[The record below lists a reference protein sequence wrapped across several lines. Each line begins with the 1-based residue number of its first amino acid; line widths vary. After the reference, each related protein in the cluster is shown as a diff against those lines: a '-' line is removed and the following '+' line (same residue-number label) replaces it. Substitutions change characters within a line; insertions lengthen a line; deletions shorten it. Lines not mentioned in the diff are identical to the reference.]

1 MSEWVKV
8 CEEKSLNNGD
18 ILDFDFEDKQIMVA
32 KAKNKLYA
40 LDRIC
45 THAYADLTTGFM
57 NEDEKTVTCPLHMSM
72 FKLEDGSPQNLPAEQ
87 PLKKYDV
94 EVRDGWVHVM
104 VK

>member
-8 CEEKSLNNGD
+8 CEEKSLKNGD

-32 KAKNKLYA
+32 KAKNKVYA
-40 LDRIC
+40 MDRIC
-45 THAYADLTTGFM
+45 THAYADLSTGFM
-57 NEDEKTVTCPLHMSM
+57 NEDERTVTCPLHMSM
-72 FKLEDGSPQNLPAEQ
+72 FRLEDGSPQNLPAEQ

-104 VK
+104 LK

>member
-1 MSEWVKV
+1 MSEWIKV
-8 CEEKSLNNGD
+8 CEEKSLKNGD
-18 ILDFDFEDKQIMVA
+18 LLDFDFEDKQIMVA

-104 VK
+104 LK

>member
-8 CEEKSLNNGD
+8 CEEKSLKNGD

-87 PLKKYDV
+87 PLKKYNV

-104 VK
+104 LK

>member
-8 CEEKSLNNGD
+8 CEEKSLKNGD

-104 VK
+104 LK

>member
-1 MSEWVKV
+1 MSEWIKV
-8 CEEKSLNNGD
+8 CEEKSLKNGD

>member
-1 MSEWVKV
+1 MSEWIKV
-8 CEEKSLNNGD
+8 CEEKSLKNGD

-87 PLKKYDV
+87 PLKKYNV

-104 VK
+104 LK

>member
-8 CEEKSLNNGD
+8 CEEKSLKNGD

-87 PLKKYDV
+87 PLRKYNV

-104 VK
+104 LK

>member
-8 CEEKSLNNGD
+8 CEEKSLKNGD

-94 EVRDGWVHVM
+94 EVRDGWVRVM
-104 VK
+104 LK

>member
-8 CEEKSLNNGD
+8 CEEKSLKNGD

-40 LDRIC
+40 MDRIC
-45 THAYADLTTGFM
+45 THAYADLSTGFM
-57 NEDEKTVTCPLHMSM
+57 NEDERTVTCPLHMSM
-72 FKLEDGSPQNLPAEQ
+72 FRLEDGSPQNLPAEQ

-104 VK
+104 LK

>member
-1 MSEWVKV
+1 MSECVKV
-8 CEEKSLNNGD
+8 CEEKSLKNGD

-32 KAKNKLYA
+32 KSKNTLYA

-45 THAYADLTTGFM
+45 THAYADLSTGFM

-72 FKLEDGSPQNLPAEQ
+72 FRLEDGSPQNLPAEQ

-104 VK
+104 LK

>member
-8 CEEKSLNNGD
+8 CEEKSLKNGD

-57 NEDEKTVTCPLHMSM
+57 NEDEKTVTCPLHMSI
-72 FKLEDGSPQNLPAEQ
+72 FGLEDGTPQNLPAEQ
-87 PLKKYDV
+87 PLQKYDV

-104 VK
+104 LK

>member
-1 MSEWVKV
+1 MSEWIKV
-8 CEEKSLNNGD
+8 CEEKSLKNGD

-104 VK
+104 LK